1 MKKLLSVLL
10 TLTLALTMVACGQKT
25 PANPSQ
31 SGAATSGE
39 SPEDS
44 GKKDGY
50 VIAFTDAFNGN
61 TFHQT
66 IEKYYN
72 DTCEELKS
80 QGILSDYILD
90 CANGDPAAQVSQIEN
105 FIMMG
110 VDAIIVDPTSGT
122 ALDGAIE
129 EATAAG
135 IPVISF
141 NDGPVSSPDAYQI
154 LVDCVYNFE
163 YITRWACEKM
173 GGKGDLLLI
182 RGLAGNEYDNQ
193 AYKGMQKALADFP
206 DVNVVGEVYGEWDAT
221 VAQLEVSS
229 ILPSLDNVDF
239 VVGQGGDAYGAVQA
253 FQAAG
258 MDVPL
263 ITAGHRANF
272 INWWG
277 EEYEKNGYD
286 TISGMATPWFGAAV
300 VYYAIDILDGKDV
313 AQYSVYPMELITT
326 DNLADYAGKFDDTAV
341 IATEHDWDWVRETLE
356 SQDSDANIPELVT
369 NNK

>member
-141 NDGPVSSPDAYQI
+141 MMGLYPLLTHTRFWSIVFTTSNILLDGPAR
-154 LVDCVYNFE
+154 
-163 YITRWACEKM
+163 RW
-173 GGKGDLLLI
+173 
-182 RGLAGNEYDNQ
+182 
-193 AYKGMQKALADFP
+193 
-206 DVNVVGEVYGEWDAT
+206 
-221 VAQLEVSS
+221 VA
-229 ILPSLDNVDF
+229 
-239 VVGQGGDAYGAVQA
+239 
-253 FQAAG
+253 
-258 MDVPL
+258 
-263 ITAGHRANF
+263 RA
-272 INWWG
+272 ICC
-277 EEYEKNGYD
+277 
-286 TISGMATPWFGAAV
+286 
-300 VYYAIDILDGKDV
+300 
-313 AQYSVYPMELITT
+313 
-326 DNLADYAGKFDDTAV
+326 
-341 IATEHDWDWVRETLE
+341 
-356 SQDSDANIPELVT
+356 
-369 NNK
+369 